1 MTLAAAA
8 AARASASPGAPP
20 PTRQRRQSLARQS
33 PRPRLRQIEADGA
46 QTAREQI
53 QRGVMDQLSAV
64 RARGRSGD
72 RHRAERSGVAV
83 AAEKNPPIQNHAAA
97 DESADIKIQHIVARR
112 RGEFAFGHAS
122 GRGVVHQQSRRF
134 AAAQRRAQID
144 APPSPRG
151 VLRHFKILAPT
162 AEAERRRHPDSGEA
176 VEFAAQAAA
185 KIGDAL
191 ARPRQDSIRMRMVVF
206 DLSRRQ
212 NLAFEI
218 DEHRFAALAA
228 DFDSGSIS
236 AVAAQRERRRRLA
249 DSARRAAR
257 QSFAASRP
265 RASGAQS
272 PTPFAPTAP
281 CAFRFRPRPR
291 RDDGAQ
297 NRARGVRC
305 IARRGFDC
313 CLGRWRRRGG
323 RKNVGARGW
332 AEKTKNCV

>member
-1 MTLAAAA
+1 
-8 AARASASPGAPP
+8 
-20 PTRQRRQSLARQS
+20 
-33 PRPRLRQIEADGA
+33 
-46 QTAREQI
+46 
-53 QRGVMDQLSAV
+53 MDQLSAV

-72 RHRAERSGVAV
+72 RHRAERPGVAV
-83 AAEKNPPIQNHAAA
+83 AAEKNPSIQNHAAA

-122 GRGVVHQQSRRF
+122 GRGVVHQQRRRF

-151 VLRHFKILAPT
+151 VLRHFKILAPA

-176 VEFAAQAAA
+176 VEFAAQTAA

-191 ARPRQDSIRMRMVVF
+191 ARPRQDSIRMRTVVF

-228 DFDSGSIS
+228 DFDSGRIS

-257 QSFAASRP
+257 HLLQQAGREQAAHNPRHRLRRQP
-265 RASGAQS
+265 RAPS
-272 PTPFAPTAP
+272 
-281 CAFRFRPRPR
+281 
-291 RDDGAQ
+291 D
-297 NRARGVRC
+297 
-305 IARRGFDC
+305 
-313 CLGRWRRRGG
+313 LGRGRAAMTAHKIEREAFVVKPDAGLIAALAVGG
-323 RKNVGARGW
+323 GEAVGKMLAHAAGLKKRKTAFDFSTRQ
-332 AEKTKNCV
+332 KTLPAALFLR